1 MPSPVTLRGGAA
13 APLVA
18 SPPARTGGAG
28 ELGKQDFLQ
37 LLVAQLRNQDPL
49 RPMEDREFITQLAQ
63 FRTLETM
70 INLEERV
77 QALAA
82 VQAFSQATALIGK
95 TVEARRPD
103 GTSVVG
109 VVTEVSLTGDGPRLL
124 VDGQSVELS
133 QIVTVRA
140 AGTTPDAAGSRAGA
154 ARPGDAPNAAGVSRP
169 TMS

>member
-1 MPSPVTLRGGAA
+1 MPSPVTPRGAA
-13 APLVA
+13 AASLVA
-18 SPPARTGGAG
+18 SPPPRAGGAG

-82 VQAFSQATALIGK
+82 VQVFSQATALIGK
-95 TVEARRPD
+95 TVEAQLAD
-103 GTSVVG
+103 GTRVVG
-109 VVTEVSLTGDGPRLL
+109 VVTEVSLTGDSPRLL
-124 VDGQSVELS
+124 VDGQAVELS
-133 QIVTVRA
+133 QIVAVRTPGNTLEA
-140 AGTTPDAAGSRAGA
+140 ADGSSRA
-154 ARPGDAPNAAGVSRP
+154 ARPGDASNAAGVSRP
-169 TMS
+169 TLS

>member
-1 MPSPVTLRGGAA
+1 MPSPVTPRGGSA

-95 TVEARRPD
+95 TVEAQLAD
-103 GTSVVG
+103 GTRVVG
-109 VVTEVSLTGDGPRLL
+109 VVTEVSLTGDSPRLL

-133 QIVTVRA
+133 QIVAVRTSGSA
-140 AGTTPDAAGSRAGA
+140 AEAADGSTSAT
-154 ARPGDAPNAAGVSRP
+154 RPSNSPNAPGATRP
-169 TMS
+169 ATS